1 MLSKRSE
8 KIYYPHLMHSRK
20 LPLDFFSKLRKD
32 SGRVHHSQPPL
43 PQALSRTPSLP
54 AETMLFTFRRSS
66 SHNKLGISVGKDSD
80 GNVPRK
86 LVAQL
91 VRLPPLGQKK

>member
-1 MLSKRSE
+1 MLAKKSE

-20 LPLDFFSKLRKD
+20 LPLDFFPKLRKD

-43 PQALSRTPSLP
+43 PQPLSRTPSLP
-54 AETMLFTFRRSS
+54 AETLLFTFRRSS
-66 SHNKLGISVGKDSD
+66 SHNKLGNSVRKDGE
-80 GNVPRK
+80 GNVAQK
-86 LVAQL
+86 LMAQL